1 MADFESIQVGDRA
14 EIKHLI
20 TDADINAFVN
30 LTGDDNK
37 LHHDKAYASRTSF
50 KKPVAH
56 GMLSAA
62 FISTIIGTKIPGDG
76 ALWFSQNIE
85 FLLPVRVGDE
95 ITVVAE
101 VKKKIESSQ
110 VIELS
115 TDIFNQNR
123 QKVITGNAKVKVVPF
138 ETPKE
143 VETPVIQK
151 AALIVGATGGI
162 GRAVAKKLASNGFG
176 LILHYFS
183 NDTAA
188 KALEEELSQYGMPV
202 KAIRADLRHAA
213 EAAALVE
220 KSLRVFDSIPVLI
233 NAATGPL
240 PNIKVEE
247 LKWSDFSAQL
257 EMNIKSNLE
266 LIQLMLPSMKE
277 KKYGKIIHILTQ
289 AIEQPNTEWL
299 HYITAKSALSGF
311 GKAMA
316 MELAKY
322 GIRVNMVSPGMTE
335 TELIAGIPE
344 KTRMLYAAKNPLK
357 KLATP
362 EDVANAIYYLATPDS
377 DYLTGE
383 TIRVN
388 GGMVTI

>member
-1 MADFESIQVGDRA
+1 MADFESIKIGDRA

-143 VETPVIQK
+143 IKAPVIQK

-202 KAIRADLRHAA
+202 KAIRADLRHTE

-220 KSLRVFDSIPVLI
+220 KSLRIFDSIPVLI

-266 LIQLMLPSMKE
+266 LIQSMLPSMKE

-335 TELIAGIPE
+335 TELIAGISE

>member
-1 MADFESIQVGDRA
+1 MAGFESIQIGDRA

-20 TDADINAFVN
+20 TDADITAFVN

-123 QKVITGNAKVKVVPF
+123 QKVISGNAKVKVVPF
-138 ETPKE
+138 EAPKE
-143 VETPVIQK
+143 TKAPVIQK

-162 GRAVAKKLASNGFG
+162 GRAVAKKLALNGFG
-176 LILHYFS
+176 LILHYFT

-188 KALEEELSQYGMPV
+188 KDLEEELLQYGMPV
-202 KAIRADLRHAA
+202 KAIRADLRHTA
-213 EAAALVE
+213 EVSALVE
-220 KSLRVFDSIPVLI
+220 KSLRIFDSIPVLI

-240 PNIKVEE
+240 ANIKIEE
-247 LKWSDFSAQL
+247 LSWGDFYTQL

-277 KKYGKIIHILTQ
+277 KKYGKIILILTQ

-335 TELIAGIPE
+335 TDLIAGISE

-362 EDVANAIYYLATPDS
+362 EDVANAIYFLTTADS

-388 GGMVTI
+388 GGLVTI

>member
-20 TDADINAFVN
+20 TDNDINAFVS

-101 VKKKIESSQ
+101 VKKKIESLQ

-123 QKVITGNAKVKVVPF
+123 QKVITGNVKVKVVPF

-143 VETPVIQK
+143 IEAPLIQK

-183 NDTAA
+183 NHTAA
-188 KALEEELSQYGMPV
+188 KALEEELSQYGIPV

-240 PNIKVEE
+240 PNIKFEE

-277 KKYGKIIHILTQ
+277 KKYGKIIQILTQ

-335 TELIAGIPE
+335 TELIASIPE

-362 EDVANAIYYLATPDS
+362 EDVANAIYFLVTPDS